1 MSNDSAR
8 RHAAAASAASESASA
23 RGALETAFD
32 GIAQLAATVCARPV
46 ASIML
51 ESSGASWCSAAGR
64 LTPDTAPRRDPFRVH
79 TLAADGIFE
88 IRDAREDTRFG
99 SPETVAGGR
108 TVRSYAGAAIRSKG
122 GEVLGTIAVY
132 DSAPGELA
140 PAERSALTLLA
151 AQCASQVELRAR
163 LAEQELLTSDRRDAP
178 ADAEDVALGRALL
191 ESAPVAIYHT
201 DGAGHSAYFNPAY
214 REMFGLNPHE
224 TDADWAQWVHPDD
237 RPRMKEAWA
246 DFGRRPRPMRFE
258 YRSDPRKGV
267 NRVLAEQVVP
277 VGSGRGFVGTITDVT
292 ELIAARDDLRRMETL
307 FRNTFAQ
314 APIGIAYADR
324 SGILLHCNRMFGDLL
339 GYDPEEISTRSVFDL
354 TYREDATFSAI
365 ELERLWNG
373 AVEFVDIEKRY
384 VHRDGRIV
392 WVRVTTA
399 LVREGDRAPERSVE
413 FVRDITEHKAAD
425 IELERVH
432 KALMAASRQAGMAE
446 VATNV
451 LHNVGNILNSINI
464 SASLVAERVKQSK
477 AGGLSRVAALLREQG
492 ERLPEFLVSDER
504 GKRVPEYLASLGE
517 QLVAD
522 QQATL
527 VEIASLRDNLEHIKE
542 TVTMQQT
549 YAKLCGVTEIVNVAA
564 LVEDSLRLNA
574 GAFVRHGVTL
584 KREYLSD
591 LSITVDKHKVLQ
603 ILVNLVRN
611 AKYAC
616 DESGRQDKLLTLRV
630 EATAT
635 GARVSIIDNGIG
647 IAPENMGRLF
657 HHGFTTRQSGHGFGL
672 HSGAVA
678 AQELGGALKAES
690 TGLGQGAAFILDL
703 PRNPPGAER
712 V

>member
-8 RHAAAASAASESASA
+8 RNSAAASAASDGAPA
-23 RGALETAFD
+23 RGVLEPAFD
-32 GIAQLAATVCARPV
+32 GIAQLAATVCERPV
-46 ASIML
+46 ASIIL
-51 ESSGASWCSAAGR
+51 TSTGASWCSVSGR
-64 LTPDTAPRRDPFRVH
+64 LAPDTAPRRDPFRAH
-79 TLAADGIFE
+79 TLAADGVFE
-88 IRDAREDTRFG
+88 IRDAREDARFG

-108 TVRSYAGAAIRSKG
+108 AVRSYAGVAIRAKN
-122 GEVLGTIAVY
+122 GEVLGTLAVY
-132 DSAPGELA
+132 DSAPGDLT
-140 PAERSALTLLA
+140 PTERNALSLLA
-151 AQCASQVELRAR
+151 AQCASQIELRAR
-163 LAEQELLTSDRRDAP
+163 LAEQDLLAGAHPAAP
-178 ADAEDVALGRALL
+178 PDAEDVALGLALL

-214 REMFGLNPHE
+214 REMFGLKPHE

-246 DFGRRPRPMRFE
+246 DFGRQPRPMRFE
-258 YRSDPRKGV
+258 YRSDPHKGI

-292 ELIAARDDLRRMETL
+292 ELIAARDDLRKMETL

-324 SGILLHCNRMFGDLL
+324 SGILLRCNRVFGEIL
-339 GYDPEEISTRSVFDL
+339 GYDPEEIVTRSIFDL
-354 TYREDATFSAI
+354 THPGDASYSAT

-399 LVREGDRAPERSVE
+399 LVCEGDTAPERSVE
-413 FVRDITEHKAAD
+413 FVRDISERKAAD

-477 AGGLSRVAALLREQG
+477 AAGLTRVAALLAEQG
-492 ERLPEFLVSDER
+492 DRLGEFLVSDER

-517 QLVAD
+517 QLVCD
-522 QQATL
+522 QRATL
-527 VEIASLRDNLEHIKE
+527 AEITSLRDNLEHIKE

-549 YAKLCGVTEIVNVAA
+549 YAKLCGVTEVVDVAD

-584 KREYLSD
+584 KREYADELP
-591 LSITVDKHKVLQ
+591 ITVDKHKVLQ

-630 EATAT
+630 EATTT
-635 GARVSIIDNGIG
+635 GARISIIDNGIG

-678 AQELGGALKAES
+678 AQELGGALRAES
-690 TGLGQGAAFILDL
+690 AGLGQGAAFILDL
-703 PRNPPGAER
+703 PRVPPGADR